1 MILWQ
6 EMKMKT
12 KQKEKNDVSTPQADA
27 LTDLPVTDGQANQTR
42 AGASPP
48 NGKIYVATN
57 VGVFCT

>member
-1 MILWQ
+1 
-6 EMKMKT
+6 MKT